1 MKRSLFA
8 IALLICMP
16 AMAQIPPEIANT
28 LIIVNVQRDDSFGC
42 QSLETLLAIASSF
55 TEVEN
60 ITARNGI
67 LASLLRTG
75 ECSRFIRGEQLYDV
89 TVSPGVHMVRRL
101 KGGPVYYA
109 ASY

>member
-16 AMAQIPPEIANT
+16 AMAQIPPDIANT

-60 ITARNGI
+60 ITARNRI